1 MRRADN
7 ISWMEVLLLCA
18 CFFALLCGCTDFTQ
32 CASYLDEHNEQVVK
46 DVVEIARLVPVDSE
60 ARPAIEA
67 AYWRLTDRVTPWV
80 REFRRSQGPV
90 VVEIPRDPKDNKAL
104 VTENRAI
111 EQLTQDI
118 DFAEALPAPGGSLGA
133 ILPAVLGMLGV
144 GGPLAGL
151 ALKCAQNASK
161 WKLGARKMIS
171 GVNAIKQ
178 ASPEGKSLVTAHLGN
193 DDVIKEIYE
202 EDKAQK
208 IRDKRTAQI
217 QIERTFGVRS

>member
-1 MRRADN
+1 
-7 ISWMEVLLLCA
+7 MEVLLLCA
-18 CFFALLCGCTDFTQ
+18 VFFALLSGCADLTE
-32 CASYLDEHNEQVVK
+32 CASYLAEHNEQVIE
-46 DVVEIARLVPVDSE
+46 DVVEIARLTPVDSE

-118 DFAEALPAPGGSLGA
+118 DFAESLPIGPGGGLGA
-133 ILPAVLGMLGV
+133 MLPTVLGMLGV

-151 ALKCAQNASK
+151 ALKCAKNAGK
-161 WKLGARKMIS
+161 WKLGARKLIS

-178 ASPEGKSLVTAHLGN
+178 ASPEGKQLVTAHLGN
-193 DDVIKEIYE
+193 DSVVKELYE
-202 EDKAQK
+202 EDKAQV
-208 IRDKRTAQI
+208 IRDKRTAQL
-217 QIERTFGVRS
+217 QVERTFGARS